1 MTNSNRIKLTWIS
14 FFSYALTGALV
25 IVTGMVMGNIAEYFN
40 LPVSSMSNTFTFL
53 NAGILISIFLNAW
66 LMEIV
71 PLKTQLRFGF
81 VLMILAVAGL
91 MLTHSLA
98 LFSAAMFV
106 LGLVSGITM
115 SIGTFLVTQMYE
127 GRQRGSRLLFTDS
140 FFSMA
145 GMIFPM
151 VAAYLLARSIE
162 WYWVYACIGLVYVA
176 IFILTI
182 GCEFPAL
189 GKHAAPSDKPV
200 VKEKWGIGVLFLSI
214 AAMCYILGQLGFI
227 AWVPEYVKGMGMDV
241 SAQGKLVS
249 DFWMSYMVGMWAFSF
264 ILRFFDLQRILT
276 VLAGLAAVLMYLFI
290 TSAADH
296 MAWFIMA
303 LGFFS
308 SAIYTTIITLG
319 SQQTKV
325 ASPKLVNFVLTCGTI
340 GTMLTFIV
348 TGPIVAHS
356 GPQAALFTANA
367 LYAVVFVMC
376 FVLGFVTRHR
386 QHGATAAAH

>member
-25 IVTGMVMGNIAEYFN
+25 IVTGMVMGNIADYFQ

-81 VLMILAVAGL
+81 VLMVAAVAGL
-91 MLTHSLA
+91 VLSHSIA

-115 SIGTFLVTQMYE
+115 SIGTFLITHMYE
-127 GRQRGSRLLFTDS
+127 GRQRGARLLFTDS

-176 IFILTI
+176 IFILTF
-182 GCEFPAL
+182 GCEFPVL
-189 GKHAAPSDKPV
+189 GKKAQTTSEPV
-200 VKEKWGIGVLFLSI
+200 AKEKWGIGVLFLSI
-214 AAMCYILGQLGFI
+214 AALCYILGQLGFI
-227 AWVPEYVKGMGMDV
+227 SWVPEYAKGLGMSLND
-241 SAQGKLVS
+241 AGKLVR
-249 DFWMSYMVGMWAFSF
+249 DFWMSYMFGMWAFSF

-276 VLAGLAAVLMYLFI
+276 VLAGLATVLMYLFI
-290 TSAADH
+290 NGSPEH
-296 MAWFIMA
+296 MPWFILA

-308 SAIYTTIITLG
+308 SAIYTSIITLG
-319 SQQTKV
+319 SLQTKV

-340 GTMLTFIV
+340 GTMLTFVV

-356 GPQAALFTANA
+356 GPLAALHTANG
-367 LYAVVFVMC
+367 LYAVVFIMC

-386 QHGATAAAH
+386 QHNPATATH

>member
-25 IVTGMVMGNIAEYFN
+25 IVTGMVMGDIANYFQ

-81 VLMILAVAGL
+81 VLMLAAVAGL
-91 MLTHSLA
+91 MVSHSIA
-98 LFSAAMFV
+98 LFSASMFV

-115 SIGTFLVTQMYE
+115 SIGTFLITHMYE
-127 GRQRGSRLLFTDS
+127 GRQRGARLLFTDS

-151 VAAYLLARSIE
+151 VAAVLLARSIE

-176 IFILTI
+176 IFILTF
-182 GCEFPAL
+182 GCDFPVL
-189 GKHAAPSDKPV
+189 GKKAQETSEPV
-200 VKEKWGIGVLFLSI
+200 AKEKWGIGVLFLSV
-214 AAMCYILGQLGFI
+214 AALCYILGQLGFI
-227 AWVPEYVKGMGMDV
+227 SWVPEYAKSLGMSLND
-241 SAQGKLVS
+241 AGKLVS
-249 DFWMSYMVGMWAFSF
+249 DFWMSYMFGMWAFSF

-276 VLAGLAAVLMYLFI
+276 VLAGLATVLMYLFI
-290 TSAADH
+290 NGSPEH
-296 MAWFIMA
+296 MVWFILT

-308 SAIYTTIITLG
+308 SAIYTSIITLG
-319 SQQTKV
+319 SLQTKV

-340 GTMLTFIV
+340 GTMLTFVV

-356 GPQAALFTANA
+356 GPLAALQTSNG

-376 FVLGFVTRHR
+376 LVLGFVTRHR
-386 QHGATAAAH
+386 QHNTVAASQ

>member
-25 IVTGMVMGNIAEYFN
+25 IVTGMVMGDIANYFQ

-81 VLMILAVAGL
+81 VLMVAAVAGL
-91 MLTHSLA
+91 MVSHSIA
-98 LFSAAMFV
+98 LFSASMFV

-115 SIGTFLVTQMYE
+115 SIGTFLITHMYE
-127 GRQRGSRLLFTDS
+127 GRQRGARLLFTDS

-151 VAAYLLARSIE
+151 LAAVLLARSIE

-176 IFILTI
+176 IFVLTF
-182 GCEFPAL
+182 GCEFPVL
-189 GKHAAPSDKPV
+189 GKKAEQSEQPV
-200 VKEKWGIGVLFLSI
+200 AKEKWGIGVLFLSV
-214 AAMCYILGQLGFI
+214 AALCYILGQLGFI
-227 AWVPEYVKGMGMDV
+227 SWVPEYAKGLGMSLND
-241 SAQGKLVS
+241 AGKLVS
-249 DFWMSYMVGMWAFSF
+249 DFWMSYMFGMWAFSF

-276 VLAGLAAVLMYLFI
+276 VLAGLATVLMYLFI
-290 TSAADH
+290 NGAPEH
-296 MAWFIMA
+296 MAWFILT

-308 SAIYTTIITLG
+308 SAIYTSIITLG
-319 SQQTKV
+319 SLQTKV

-340 GTMLTFIV
+340 GTMLTFVV

-356 GPQAALFTANA
+356 GPLAALQTANG

-376 FVLGFVTRHR
+376 LILGFVTRHR
-386 QHGATAAAH
+386 QHNTVAASH

>member
-25 IVTGMVMGNIAEYFN
+25 IVTGMVMGNIADYFN

-81 VLMILAVAGL
+81 VLMVLAVAGL
-91 MLTHSLA
+91 MTTHSLA

-115 SIGTFLVTQMYE
+115 SIGTFLITHMYE
-127 GRQRGSRLLFTDS
+127 GRQRGARLLFTDS

-151 VAAYLLARSIE
+151 VAAVLLARSIE

-176 IFILTI
+176 IFILTF
-182 GCEFPAL
+182 GCDFPVL
-189 GKHAAPSDKPV
+189 GKKAAPDAQPV

-214 AAMCYILGQLGFI
+214 AALCYILGQLGFI
-227 AWVPEYVKGMGMDV
+227 SWVPEYAKGLGMSLND
-241 SAQGKLVS
+241 AGKLVS
-249 DFWMSYMVGMWAFSF
+249 DFWMSYMFGMWAFSF

-276 VLAGLAAVLMYLFI
+276 VLAGLATVLMYFFI
-290 TSAADH
+290 H
-296 MAWFIMA
+296 GEPQHLAWFILT

-308 SAIYTTIITLG
+308 SAIYTSIITLG
-319 SQQTKV
+319 SLQTKV

-340 GTMLTFIV
+340 GTMLTFVV

-356 GPQAALFTANA
+356 GPQAALITANA

-376 FVLGFVTRHR
+376 AILGFVSRHR
-386 QHGATAAAH
+386 QHGAASH